1 MRIYAVLLMLS
12 VGLLVNVGGSMAFAQ
27 DDNKPVATDKLPAPS
42 FSDLQPK
49 DRPYLVGPFDKLTI
63 DVFGSPDLS
72 NKDVQVDASGR
83 IAFPLVGVI
92 EAGGK
97 APEEIASA
105 IAEKLRGRF
114 LRNPQ
119 VSVNLKEIVSQR
131 VTIGGEVKKPGVYPV
146 LGRMTLLTAIA
157 TAEGWTDYSSKGNVV
172 IFRVADGQKYAAVF
186 NVRAIEAGRYAD
198 PEVFPTDVVMVGDTQ
213 SRKIWKDFLSAAPL
227 IAPVIYILGR
237 N

>member
-1 MRIYAVLLMLS
+1 MRFYAALLLIS
-12 VGLLVNVGGSMAFAQ
+12 AGLLGNIGGSAAFAQ
-27 DDNKPVATDKLPAPS
+27 SDEKPVVTDKLPAPS
-42 FSDLQPK
+42 FTDLQPT
-49 DRPYLVGPFDKLTI
+49 DRPYRVGPFDRLVI

-72 NKDVQVDASGR
+72 DKEVQVDASGR

-97 APEEIASA
+97 APEEIAGM
-105 IAEKLRGRF
+105 IADKLRGRF

-131 VTIGGEVKKPGVYPV
+131 VTIGGEVKKPGVYPI

-157 TAEGWTDYSSKGNVV
+157 TAEGWTDYSNKGNVV

-186 NVRAIEAGRYAD
+186 NVKAIEAGRYSD